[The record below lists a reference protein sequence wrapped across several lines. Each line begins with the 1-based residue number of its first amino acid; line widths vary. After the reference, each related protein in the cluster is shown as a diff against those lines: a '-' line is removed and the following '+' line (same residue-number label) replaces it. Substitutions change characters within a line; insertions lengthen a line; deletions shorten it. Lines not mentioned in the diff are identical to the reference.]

1 LCSDSEGS
9 PMVIKESMACCLP
22 IVSVDVGDVKA
33 RIESIDN
40 CFLVAQNPQSI
51 AEKIRYI
58 IENKVEHTNGLDVLK
73 QQGIDYL
80 SVVEKVEK
88 VYDSAINL
96 FQR

>member
-1 LCSDSEGS
+1 
-9 PMVIKESMACCLP
+9 MVIKESMACCLP